1 MTNSSQFLSAAE
13 IVKNLKTKP
22 DNNELLIL
30 YGLYKQATVGD
41 NDNEEPGFLDFKG
54 KEKYKAWLKNK
65 GMNTYD
71 SEVKYIT
78 KVNELITK
86 YGINQ

>member
-54 KEKYKAWLKNK
+54 KEKHKAWLKNK
-65 GMNTYD
+65 GMSTYD

>member
-1 MTNSSQFLSAAE
+1 MANSKEFLLAAD
-13 IVKNLKTKP
+13 IVKNLKSKP
-22 DNNELLIL
+22 QDEELLIL

-41 NDNEEPGFLDFKG
+41 NNNEAPGFLDFKG
-54 KEKYKAWLKNK
+54 KEKHKAWLQNK
-65 GMNTYD
+65 GMESYD

-86 YGINQ
+86 YGVNQ